1 MNFVFDIDG
10 TTSFNGMVIEPAI
23 EREIDALLQAGHRV
37 VFASARPVRDIL
49 PMLSHDMRTHH
60 GLVLIGANGSL
71 LFRDGHLR
79 VREHLDAHS
88 YTVVRELIDRHGL
101 YYIADSADSYAF
113 DLPDAHVLVER
124 LNPEGTD
131 RLVPLNDL
139 ENPVKII
146 LLEVNDPRLYTELEE
161 IIAGLNLHVT
171 KHQDATTSIDLAP
184 GGVHKVS
191 ALPQA
196 LGAHP
201 GENPGPYIAFGN
213 DMNDLGVL
221 EGAQYAVAV
230 GSHEAL
236 TPHANLR
243 VDAHPDA
250 VAAAIRARAE
260 ALDPVS

>member
-23 EREIDALLQAGHRV
+23 EREIYALLLAGHRI

-49 PMLSHDMRTHH
+49 PMLSEDVRTHS
-60 GLVLIGANGSL
+60 GLALIGANGSL
-71 LFRDGHLR
+71 LYRDGHLR
-79 VREHLDAHS
+79 AREHLDAHS
-88 YTVVRELIDRHGL
+88 YAKIRDLIERHGL
-101 YYIADSADSYAF
+101 HYIVDSLDSYAF
-113 DLPDAHVLVER
+113 NLPDAHVLVER

-131 RLVPLNDL
+131 RLVSLKYL

-146 LLEVNDPRLYTELEE
+146 LLDINNPHLYAELEE
-161 IIAGLNLHVT
+161 TIASLNLHVT

-196 LGAHP
+196 LGARP
-201 GENPGPYIAFGN
+201 GEKPDPYIAFGN
-213 DMNDLGVL
+213 DVNDAGLL

-236 TPHANLR
+236 LPLADLT
-243 VDAHPDA
+243 VDPHPDA
-250 VAAAIRARAE
+250 VAAAIRALASSS
-260 ALDPVS
+260 AL